1 MQVVRPL
8 LVSALSTVTLSAE
21 TIRERLQVL
30 QGAREAYYGAENA
43 YVEGEA
49 ELGHQE
55 RRLQKRELALQQFL
69 DGQRGNDND
78 DSSYGTADDD
88 KEESSSDYDKTH
100 VNNNH
105 SVIHSTH
112 ENDTKQVSLDTGQ
125 NKPLRSDV
133 DRVHDS
139 TDARGTRGS
148 DLDHVNNNANKRD
161 GADPTSNPAYFLL
174 GIDGDRAEDIH
185 PLYHKLLNA
194 AADRELAREHHTEM
208 NRRHDRIMHELE
220 MDLHRERARANRG
233 NQLSDGDLLSLKSSL
248 TGFPPSVEEFKRKF
262 GIPVDPDD
270 LEFLHD
276 YPLEVEAVRRVMEEA
291 EQEVVWLKAL
301 CEEKGAMRKNPPY
314 EEEFTI
320 LKGTSMA
327 SRLPEGN
334 MALNLRPAPNLSHPI
349 FSTLLSNPM
358 HVLEQKTPM
367 EALKEVMR
375 LPKDSPGAALGRIN
389 CMKELGISNLMQKPK
404 NKTDFINQW
413 LIHRLRT
420 SPMEVELLFSIS
432 TGFLR
437 IMSLRRWQEDV
448 LVHWKTD
455 DAAGTLG
462 PSLARSWTTNEVIA
476 DDDGTG
482 ESDGSDDSESSHG
495 SEGSHGSYGSDDN
508 EVDGSD
514 LDSLRRA
521 RSEDEGSHSHSRR
534 NGSKVEASTKSSPFL

>member
-1 MQVVRPL
+1 MQVIRPF
-8 LVSALSTVTLSAE
+8 LVSALSTVALPAE
-21 TIRERLQVL
+21 NIRERLQVL
-30 QGAREAYYGAENA
+30 QEAREAYYGAENA
-43 YVEGEA
+43 YSDWEA
-49 ELGHQE
+49 QLDHEE
-55 RRLQKRELALQQFL
+55 RRLQTLELGLQRFL
-69 DGQRGNDND
+69 GGQGGSDND
-78 DSSYGTADDD
+78 DSSYGPSGDD
-88 KEESSSDYDKTH
+88 KEEPSTDDYKTH
-100 VNNNH
+100 ARHVNINH
-105 SVIHSTH
+105 AGIHSTH
-112 ENDTKQVSLDTGQ
+112 EK
-125 NKPLRSDV
+125 DV
-133 DRVHDS
+133 KD
-139 TDARGTRGS
+139 
-148 DLDHVNNNANKRD
+148 
-161 GADPTSNPAYFLL
+161 YFLL

-194 AADRELAREHHTEM
+194 AADRELAREHHTGM
-208 NRRHDRIMHELE
+208 QIDHDRILHELE

-262 GIPVDPDD
+262 GIPIDPDD

-276 YPLEVEAVRRVMEEA
+276 YPLEVEIVRRVMEEA
-291 EQEVVWLKAL
+291 EQEVVRLKAL

-334 MALNLRPAPNLSHPI
+334 MALNHRPAPNLSHPI

-389 CMKELGISNLMQKPK
+389 CMKELGISNLMQTPK

-420 SPMEVELLFSIS
+420 SPMEVELLLSIS

-462 PSLARSWTTNEVIA
+462 PSLERSWTTNEEVA
-476 DDDGTG
+476 DDDSTG
-482 ESDGSDDSESSHG
+482 ESDGSH
-495 SEGSHGSYGSDDN
+495 GSHGSDGSHGSRGSYGSNDN
-508 EVDGSD
+508 EVDDSD
-514 LDSLRRA
+514 LDSDLDSSRRV

-534 NGSKVEASTKSSPFL
+534 NGSKVVASTKSSPFL